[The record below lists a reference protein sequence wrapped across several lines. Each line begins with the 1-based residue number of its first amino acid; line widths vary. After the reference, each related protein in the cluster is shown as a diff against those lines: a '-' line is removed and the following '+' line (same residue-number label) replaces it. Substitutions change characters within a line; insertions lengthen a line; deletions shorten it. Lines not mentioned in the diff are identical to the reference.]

1 MRIDKSIIL
10 SIFLSRSLI
19 YPWLIKGGK
28 PTPVFLS
35 FLAFMFCVLNGY
47 MQARYLTKFARYE
60 MSYVSSPRFV
70 CGVAIFFMGMA
81 INIHSD
87 HVLRNLRRPGET
99 GYNIPRGII
108 WKAELYTH
116 FDWFILMIY
125 WTDA

>member
-47 MQARYLTKFARYE
+47 MQARYLTKYARYE
-60 MSYVSSPRFV
+60 MSYVPSPRFV

-108 WKAELYTH
+108 
-116 FDWFILMIY
+116 
-125 WTDA
+125 